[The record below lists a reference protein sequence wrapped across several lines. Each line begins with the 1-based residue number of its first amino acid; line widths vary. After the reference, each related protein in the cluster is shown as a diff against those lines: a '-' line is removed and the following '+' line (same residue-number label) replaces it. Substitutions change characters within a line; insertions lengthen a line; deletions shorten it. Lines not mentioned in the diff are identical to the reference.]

1 MNQETIRNEE
11 GNAMHTELRIA
22 DAEAC
27 ALAAELVQLKG
38 ESLAL
43 TVVTALREELAR
55 ELARKARNDR
65 IMAITRDIAMSARHA
80 EAAFAE

>member
-1 MNQETIRNEE
+1 MQQQATNLE

-43 TVVTALREELAR
+43 TLVTALREELTR
-55 ELARKARNDR
+55 ERARKARNDR
-65 IMAITRDIAMSARHA
+65 IMAITREIALSTGSPVLV
-80 EAAFAE
+80 E